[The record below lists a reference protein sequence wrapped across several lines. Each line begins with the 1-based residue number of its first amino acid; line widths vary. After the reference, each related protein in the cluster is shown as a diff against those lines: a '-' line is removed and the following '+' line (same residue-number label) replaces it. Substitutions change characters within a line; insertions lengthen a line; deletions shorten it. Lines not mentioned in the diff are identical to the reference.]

1 MEEIIKK
8 VYEAVEK
15 FSMEFEK
22 THWVKKLDE
31 EDPETKLYRACGKL
45 KNIIENELTEED
57 EFNTLLKDLALENME
72 CY

>member
-15 FSMEFEK
+15 FLMEFEK

-45 KNIIENELTEED
+45 KDIIEDELTEED